1 MQVKKQAER
10 IRERL
15 KVKGKVQERRLT
27 GPEKVGRKGIAKQE
41 NRPRIRQWPTTV
53 GERGKEGRQDQRKA
67 KVKGK
72 VQERRLTGP
81 EKGREE
87 RYTKAG
93 KQAEN

>member
-1 MQVKKQAER
+1 
-10 IRERL
+10 
-15 KVKGKVQERRLT
+15 
-27 GPEKVGRKGIAKQE
+27 
-41 NRPRIRQWPTTV
+41 V